1 MGTKE
6 NLEAAFSGESQANR
20 KYLAFAKKAEA
31 EGFEQIAYLFR
42 AIAEAETIHAH
53 NHLRAMGKVGS
64 TEENLKA
71 AIQGEDYEYK
81 DMYPEFLEVSE
92 AEGETQ
98 ASTGFRF
105 AMEAEQVHST
115 LYSEALRDVKAGED
129 MPVHEVYLCEVCGHT
144 VLGDP
149 PERCPICGSKQEK
162 YFKVERN

>member
-20 KYLAFAKKAEA
+20 KYLAFADRAES

-42 AIAEAETIHAH
+42 GIAEAETIHAH
-53 NHLRAMGKVGS
+53 NHLRAMGKVGD
-64 TEENLKA
+64 TEENLKS
-71 AIQGEDYEYK
+71 AIAGEDYEYK
-81 DMYPEFLEVSE
+81 DMYPEFLVESE

-105 AMEAEQVHST
+105 ALEAEQVHST
-115 LYSEALRDVKAGED
+115 LYSEALRMAEAGED
-129 MPVHEVYLCEVCGHT
+129 MPVQDLYLCEVCGHT
-144 VLGDP
+144 VLGSI

-162 YFKVERN
+162 YFKVER